1 LTDGR
6 TKAACCTVEKAPPKP
21 ASCSADLCSKIPGYC
36 NNDSDDESANG
47 FTKRDL
53 ALSDA
58 SDPAKWKLLQKRG
71 SGKIYQT
78 NLGNNVG
85 ISIIGL
91 AYPRLVEL
99 FGLQN
104 GVQILRRFFRLIP
117 GYCTGTAVQTQDI
130 PPGHTVTTADT
141 RGFETEHVIDVSLFG
156 LHWTTIEY

>member
-36 NNDSDDESANG
+36 PNDSDDESANG

-53 ALSDA
+53 ALSIK
-58 SDPAKWKLLQKRG
+58 SDPASWKTLQKRAND
-71 SGKIYQT
+71 KTYYI

-85 ISIIGL
+85 IRIIGL

-117 GYCTGTAVQTQDI
+117 GYCTGTALQTPDI
-130 PPGHTVTTADT
+130 PPGHTVTTDDT
-141 RGFETEHVIDVSLFG
+141 SGFETEHVLDVSLINFD
-156 LHWTTIEY
+156 LNALEY